1 MNKTSR
7 LLLPVVLLASL
18 PAAAQYA
25 GDGIANKV
33 SVHGSV
39 QADVLFPE
47 DDYDIGTE
55 HYSDKIL
62 GNFYA
67 NASVFSKYVDGGARI
82 EYLQHPL
89 PGFEQAFKGWG
100 LANIFV
106 KGKYRN
112 CELTLGDFY

>member
-67 NASVFSKYVDGGARI
+67 NASVFSKYVDGALASNICSIRFPASNRRSRAGAS
-82 EYLQHPL
+82 Q
-89 PGFEQAFKGWG
+89 
-100 LANIFV
+100 IFS
-106 KGKYRN
+106 
-112 CELTLGDFY
+112 

>member
-1 MNKTSR
+1 MNKASR
-7 LLLPVVLLASL
+7 LLLPVVLMASL

-33 SVHGSV
+33 SVHGNV

-82 EYLQHPL
+82 EYLEHPL
-89 PGFEQAFKGWG
+89 PGFEKAFKGWG